1 MATTFFIDRNLG
13 KRFARTLRDAE
24 VSVELHDDHF
34 DERTTDVEW
43 IPAIAA
49 RGWVAVTKDDRI
61 RYRPLEKEL
70 VVESGARLLLLTGKA
85 DLVVHAQNFIHGI
98 ASVERFIDR
107 SPPPWFA
114 KLRRPS
120 PRELA
125 RRFDAPGS
133 VERWMG

>member
-1 MATTFFIDRNLG
+1 VATTFFIDRNLG
-13 KRFARTLRDAE
+13 KKFARTLRDAG

-34 DERTTDVEW
+34 DERTMDVVW
-43 IPAIAA
+43 IPAIAE

-70 VVESGARLLLLTGKA
+70 VLASRARLLLLTGKA
-85 DLVVHAQNFIHGI
+85 DLVVHAQNFIHSI
-98 ASVERFIDR
+98 ASVERFINR

-125 RRFDAPGS
+125 RRLDAPGS
-133 VERWMG
+133 VEKWMG

>member
-13 KRFARTLRDAE
+13 KRFGRTLRDAG

-70 VVESGARLLLLTGKA
+70 VLASRARLLL
-85 DLVVHAQNFIHGI
+85 
-98 ASVERFIDR
+98 
-107 SPPPWFA
+107 
-114 KLRRPS
+114 
-120 PRELA
+120 
-125 RRFDAPGS
+125 
-133 VERWMG
+133 